1 MTIKIAVLGST
12 GSIGESTIKVARS
25 LKDRVKIVGLS
36 AGKNINRIIEQI
48 KEFSPL
54 AVSVK
59 DEEDAKEV
67 RKHFP
72 KLEIYYGEQG
82 SVEIASMS
90 EAKTV
95 VAAIVGIAGLPS
107 TYKAVKLG
115 KRVALANKEALVT
128 AGRIITKAAKKSG
141 AEIIPVDSEHCAI
154 FQCLRGESTKYVRR
168 IMLTGSGGAL
178 RDFPLEK
185 MKSATLQDV
194 LNHPT
199 WKMGRKITVDSATL
213 VNKGLELIEA
223 SYLFGIPQEK
233 IEIVIHRESIVHSLV
248 EFFDGSVMA
257 QLASPDM
264 ALPIQYAIT
273 FPMRLEGEV
282 KKLDFASLMKLSFEK
297 PDKKRYPCLS
307 LAREAF
313 TESEAHTIAFNASN
327 EVAVKA
333 FIEGIISFGK
343 IYTIIKKV
351 LEKTITYKPETIE
364 EIFYIDKRAREAAQE
379 LISKGE

>member
-12 GSIGESTIKVARS
+12 GSIGESTIKLARS
-25 LKDRVKIVGLS
+25 LKDKIKIVGLS

-95 VAAIVGIAGLPS
+95 IAAIVGIAGLPS

-128 AGRIITKAAKKSG
+128 AGRMITKAAKKSG

-257 QLASPDM
+257 QLAFPDM

-313 TESEAHTIAFNASN
+313 AESEAHTIAFNASN

-351 LEKTITYKPETIE
+351 LEKTIPYRAETIE
-364 EIFYIDKRAREAAQE
+364 EIFYIDKKSREAAQE

>member
-25 LKDRVKIVGLS
+25 LKDKIKIVGLS

-72 KLEIYYGEQG
+72 KLAIYYGEQG

-95 VAAIVGIAGLPS
+95 IAAIVGIAGLPS

-128 AGRIITKAAKKSG
+128 AGRMITKAAKKSG

-282 KKLDFASLMKLSFEK
+282 KKLDFDSLMKLSFEK

-351 LEKTITYKPETIE
+351 LEKTIPYKPETIE
-364 EIFYIDKRAREAAQE
+364 EIFYIDKKSREAAQE

>member
-12 GSIGESTIKVARS
+12 GNIGESTIKVARG
-25 LKDRVKIVGLS
+25 LKDKIKIVGLS

-67 RKHFP
+67 KKHFP
-72 KLEIYYGEQG
+72 KLEIFYGEQG
-82 SVEIASMS
+82 SVEIASMG

-95 VAAIVGIAGLPS
+95 IAGIVGIAGLPS

-168 IMLTGSGGAL
+168 IILTGSGGAL
-178 RDFPLEK
+178 RDYPLEK
-185 MKSATLQDV
+185 IKSASLADV

-223 SYLFGIPQEK
+223 SYLFGIPQEN

-282 KKLDFASLMKLSFEK
+282 KKLDFASLIKLSFEK
-297 PDKKRYPCLS
+297 PEKKRYPCLS

-313 TESEAHTIAFNASN
+313 AESEAHTIAFNASN

-333 FIEGIISFGK
+333 FIEGVVAFGK

-351 LEKTITYKPETIE
+351 LEKTIPYRPETIE
-364 EIFYIDKRAREAAQE
+364 EIFYIDKKSRELAQE
-379 LISKGE
+379 IISKGE

>member
-12 GSIGESTIKVARS
+12 GSIGESTIKVVRS
-25 LKDRVKIVGLS
+25 LKDKIKIVGLS
-36 AGKNINRIIEQI
+36 AGKNINKVLEQI
-48 KEFSPL
+48 KEFTPY
-54 AVSVK
+54 AVSVR
-59 DEEDAKEV
+59 DEEDAKIV
-67 RKHFP
+67 KKYFP
-72 KLEIYYGEQG
+72 KLEVFYGEQG
-82 SVEIASMS
+82 SVEIASMN

-95 VAAIVGIAGLPS
+95 VAAIVGISGLPS

-128 AGRIITKAAKKSG
+128 AGRIITKTAKRSG

-154 FQCLRGESTKYVRR
+154 FQCLRGESTNYVRQ
-168 IMLTGSGGAL
+168 ILLTGSGGAL
-178 RDFPLEK
+178 RDFPLDEIK
-185 MKSATLQDV
+185 NASLKDV

-233 IEIVIHRESIVHSLV
+233 IEIIIHRESIVHSLV
-248 EFFDGSVMA
+248 EFLDGSIMA

-273 FPMRLEGEV
+273 FPMRLEGQV
-282 KKLDFASLMKLSFEK
+282 TKLNLFDLKTLTFEK
-297 PDKKRYPCLS
+297 PEKKRYPCLD
-307 LAREAF
+307 LARSAF
-313 TESEAHTIAFNASN
+313 SESEAHTIAFNAAN

-333 FIEGIISFGK
+333 FIDGIINFGK
-343 IYTIIKKV
+343 IYTVIKGV
-351 LEKTITYKPETIE
+351 IEKTISYNPDNIE
-364 EIFYIDKRAREAAQE
+364 EILYIDKKSREFAQNTI
-379 LISKGE
+379 LKGE

>member
-1 MTIKIAVLGST
+1 MTIKLAVLGST
-12 GSIGESTIKVARS
+12 GSIGESTIKVVRS
-25 LKDRVKIVGLS
+25 LKDRIKIVGLS

-59 DEEDAKEV
+59 DEEDA
-67 RKHFP
+67 RKVKKFFP
-72 KLEIYYGEQG
+72 KLEIFYGEQG
-82 SVEIASMS
+82 SVAIASMP

-128 AGRIITKAAKKSG
+128 AARIITKSAQKSG

-154 FQCLRGESTKYVRR
+154 FQCLRGESTKFVSK

-185 MKSATLQDV
+185 ISNASLSDV

-233 IEIVIHRESIVHSLV
+233 IEVVIHRESIVHSLV

-257 QLASPDM
+257 QLASADM

-273 FPMRLEGEV
+273 FPTRIEGDV
-282 KKLDFASLMKLSFEK
+282 KKLDFGSISKLSFEK

-313 TESEAHTIAFNASN
+313 AESEAHTIAFNAAN

-333 FIEGIISFGK
+333 FIEEIISFGK
-343 IYTIIKKV
+343 IYMVIKKV
-351 LEKTITYKPETIE
+351 LDKTISCSPESLE
-364 EIFYIDKRAREAAQE
+364 EIFYIDRISRELAQKF
-379 LISKGE
+379 IAQGD

>member
-1 MTIKIAVLGST
+1 MTIKLAVLGST
-12 GSIGESTIKVARS
+12 GSIGESTIKVVRS
-25 LKDRVKIVGLS
+25 LKDRIKIVGLS

-59 DEEDAKEV
+59 DEEDA
-67 RKHFP
+67 RKVKKFFP
-72 KLEIYYGEQG
+72 KLEIFYGEQG
-82 SVEIASMS
+82 SVAIASMP

-128 AGRIITKAAKKSG
+128 AGRIITKSAQKSG

-154 FQCLRGESTKYVRR
+154 FQCLRGESTKFVSK

-185 MKSATLQDV
+185 ISNASLSDV

-233 IEIVIHRESIVHSLV
+233 IEVVIHRESIVHSLV

-257 QLASPDM
+257 QLASADM

-273 FPMRLEGEV
+273 FPTRIEGDV
-282 KKLDFASLMKLSFEK
+282 KKLDFGSISKLSFEK

-313 TESEAHTIAFNASN
+313 AESEAHTIAFNAAN

-333 FIEGIISFGK
+333 FIEEIISFGK
-343 IYTIIKKV
+343 IYMVIKKV
-351 LEKTITYKPETIE
+351 LDKTISCSPESLE
-364 EIFYIDKRAREAAQE
+364 EIFYIDRISRELAQKF
-379 LISKGE
+379 IAQGD